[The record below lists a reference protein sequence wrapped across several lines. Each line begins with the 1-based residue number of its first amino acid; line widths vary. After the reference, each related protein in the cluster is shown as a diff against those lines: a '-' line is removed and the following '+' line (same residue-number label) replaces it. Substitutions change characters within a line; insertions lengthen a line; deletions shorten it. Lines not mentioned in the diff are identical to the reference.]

1 MNRRSVDRASR
12 TLRVGGEGITRT
24 MIDTLV
30 KFPLFSAADRVPTER
45 IPRKLT
51 GMKTLV
57 RLAAY
62 VSLLP
67 AGLGFAAAVPTFQTG
82 EYLVTTS
89 FGDSEALVKKVCL
102 TNYTDWFDSLR
113 DDFKERGCNL
123 VAQGQEGAAY
133 RYGMDCSN
141 GTNGTLLVTKHSESH
156 FESLAE
162 VELPIAG
169 FMQTITMRDVA
180 KRIGECPPE

>member
-1 MNRRSVDRASR
+1 MKSPAP
-12 TLRVGGEGITRT
+12 
-24 MIDTLV
+24 LV
-30 KFPLFSAADRVPTER
+30 AFVALLHATIGTAAD
-45 IPRKLT
+45 
-51 GMKTLV
+51 
-57 RLAAY
+57 
-62 VSLLP
+62 
-67 AGLGFAAAVPTFQTG
+67 VPTFSSG

-123 VAQGQEGAAY
+123 VAEGHSDAVY
-133 RYGMDCSN
+133 RYAMECSN
-141 GTNGTLLVTKHSESH
+141 GTSGTLAVTKHSESR

-162 VELPIAG
+162 VELPMGG

-180 KRIGECPPE
+180 KRLGDCPPE